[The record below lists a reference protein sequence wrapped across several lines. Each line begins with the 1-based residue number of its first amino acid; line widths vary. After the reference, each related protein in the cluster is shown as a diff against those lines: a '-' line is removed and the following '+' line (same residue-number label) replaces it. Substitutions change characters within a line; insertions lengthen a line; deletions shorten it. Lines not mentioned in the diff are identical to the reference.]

1 MMFHAIFWWFVF
13 ILIERIPKGYFER
26 GISVTKKDRSDL
38 DDDVVEE
45 EKRVSEKCQNSQVCV
60 DKFSKAYKVAF
71 RDPIVAVE
79 QASFAVDYGECFALL
94 GVNGA
99 GKSTTFKSLTNVVIP
114 SGGTI
119 KVRGKDITTNF
130 ADIRHRIGY
139 CP

>member
-1 MMFHAIFWWFVF
+1 MIFHAVFWWFLF
-13 ILIERIPKGYFER
+13 ILIEKIPKGYFEK
-26 GISVTKKDRSDL
+26 GITIPKKDRSEL
-38 DDDVVEE
+38 DEDVIEE
-45 EKRVSEKCQNSQVCV
+45 ENRVSSNCQNSQICV

-71 RDPIVAVE
+71 KDPIVAVE

-114 SGGTI
+114 SGGKI